1 MEGESATLTRKLTPC
16 KISHICPCGFN
27 IGAKG
32 EILDLHQHYL
42 VTLSKTFHSL
52 PETYSCDDEFI
63 VFGCTKMELKNVK
76 NLYFLL
82 SFVALPR
89 SNENRLKK
97 NI

>member
-16 KISHICPCGFN
+16 KISHICN
-27 IGAKG
+27 IGAKR

-63 VFGCTKMELKNVK
+63 VFDCTKMELKNVK
-76 NLYFLL
+76 NPYFLL
-82 SFVALPR
+82 IFVALPR